1 MDQSLDVSKLSDTD
15 KKELS
20 QHLQNE
26 SQKAAIQQS
35 MLPFTRMDPDTF
47 YQLLPLS
54 SLIVYLS

>member
-1 MDQSLDVSKLSDTD
+1 MDQSLDVSKLSDAD

-35 MLPFTRMDPDTF
+35 MPSIILNG
-47 YQLLPLS
+47 S
-54 SLIVYLS
+54 